1 MKISVQKKSVLLS
14 GLIATALVLTGC
26 GGGSDS
32 SSTDPVDTISSRG
45 VITGFG
51 SMYVTGVK
59 YDTDDAEFDVDDD
72 KTSTQSALRVGQFVI
87 VTGSIDANGKTG
99 HASHISYENE
109 LQGPI
114 QNKTPDPADS
124 TGETGTMEVL
134 GRLVTV
140 DADTRIDDGLT
151 FVDLADN
158 NFVEISGFNTD
169 TGITATY
176 IELQSDSEVEMVGE
190 IAMLDVVP
198 GTFEIYGFTI
208 AYDGNTELEDDITL
222 ADGLYVEVKGELDPL
237 DDTRLIAEKIEAE
250 DDGKGDDMD
259 EEELQGIVSKY
270 DSDTKIFYLGLV
282 KVDATDAELK
292 PASLDL
298 GSAPAPEVEVEGHWF
313 NGVLIADEIEQKG
326 RKIKINAVTTAAD
339 PDAGTVTFNFNGTD
353 VVVRVNQQT
362 EMEDEAGGT
371 PLDPFTPADLS
382 QTGGDFIEMEAFS
395 DGSGDINAVELKR
408 KDLDE
413 VKIQAPVEGSDEATQ
428 MVTLLGI
435 SFDLSAAAYK
445 DDDGMIISIMDF
457 YAAAVEGVFIKL
469 KDTDNNLVIDSAELE
484 DQDDRGLYC
493 LYTSGT
499 DLSIL
504 RIVTN
509 AKHTENFAP
518 GRSTNST
525 TYALPIAI
533 YASNYHLIPVMW
545 AQIWHTISPDSRRS

>member
-1 MKISVQKKSVLLS
+1 MKKPIQLKSVLLP
-14 GLIATALVLTGC
+14 GFIATALVLSGC
-26 GGGSDS
+26 GGGGGGGS
-32 SSTDPVDTISSRG
+32 SSTDSVDTISSRG
-45 VITGFG
+45 VITGCG

-72 KTSTQSALRVGQFVI
+72 TTSDQSALRVGQFVT

-114 QNKTPDPADS
+114 KNKIPDPADL

-151 FVDLADN
+151 FSDLADN
-158 NFVEISGFNTD
+158 NFVEISGFTTD
-169 TGITATY
+169 TGIKATY

-222 ADGLYVEVKGELDPL
+222 AEGLYVEVKGELDPNDETIL
-237 DDTRLIAEKIEAE
+237 VAEKIEAE

-270 DSDTKIFYLGLV
+270 DDSADKTTFYLGLI

-298 GSAPAPEVEVEGHWF
+298 GSVPAPEVEVEGHWLD
-313 NGVLIADEIEQKG
+313 GVLIAEEIEQKG

-339 PDAGTVTFNFNGTD
+339 EAGGTITFKFND
-353 VVVRVNQQT
+353 MEVVVRVNQQT
-362 EMEDEAGGT
+362 EMEDEAGDN
-371 PLDPFTPADLS
+371 PLEPFALADMSAL
-382 QTGGDFIEMEAFS
+382 GGDFVEMEAFS
-395 DGSGDINAVELKR
+395 DGSGDINAIELER

-413 VKIQAPVEGSDEATQ
+413 VRIQAPVEASDEATE

-435 SFDLSAAAYK
+435 PFDLSAAVYK
-445 DDDGMIISIMDF
+445 DDDGVTLSSMDF
-457 YAAAVEGVFIKL
+457 YAAAVDGVFIKL
-469 KDTDNNLVIDSAELE
+469 KYNGLNLVIESAELE
-484 DQDDRGLYC
+484 D
-493 LYTSGT
+493 
-499 DLSIL
+499 
-504 RIVTN
+504 
-509 AKHTENFAP
+509 
-518 GRSTNST
+518 
-525 TYALPIAI
+525 
-533 YASNYHLIPVMW
+533 
-545 AQIWHTISPDSRRS
+545 